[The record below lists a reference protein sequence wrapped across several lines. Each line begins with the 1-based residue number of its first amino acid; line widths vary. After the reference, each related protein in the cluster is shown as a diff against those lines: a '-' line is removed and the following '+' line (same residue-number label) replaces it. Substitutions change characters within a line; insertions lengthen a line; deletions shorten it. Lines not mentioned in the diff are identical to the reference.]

1 MKKRTLILLAI
12 GFLGTAT
19 IVACGDGEN
28 KQETPTEV
36 ATEQY
41 QCPMKCTEEIFDKP
55 DTCKVCGMD
64 LEKITK
70 G

>member
-1 MKKRTLILLAI
+1 MLLVI
-12 GFLGTAT
+12 GFLGGTAM
-19 IVACGDGEN
+19 VGCGAGEK
-28 KQETPTEV
+28 KQEAPTEV
-36 ATEQY
+36 ANDEY

-55 DTCKVCGMD
+55 DTCKVCGMQ

>member
-1 MKKRTLILLAI
+1 MKKHTLMLLVI
-12 GFLGTAT
+12 GVFSATT
-19 IVACGDGEN
+19 IVSCGGGEK
-28 KQETPTEV
+28 KQDVPTEV
-36 ATEQY
+36 AKEKY
-41 QCPMKCTEEIFDKP
+41 QCPMKCTEEVFDKP

>member
-1 MKKRTLILLAI
+1 MKKHTLILLVI
-12 GFLGTAT
+12 GFLGTTAM
-19 IVACGDGEN
+19 VGCGGGEK
-28 KQETPTEV
+28 KQEAPVEV
-36 ATEQY
+36 AKDQY
-41 QCPMKCTEEIFDKP
+41 QCPMKCTEEVFDKP

>member
-1 MKKRTLILLAI
+1 MKKHSLMMLFVCLSII
-12 GFLGTAT
+12 AT
-19 IVACGDGEN
+19 VGCAGGEK
-28 KQETPTEV
+28 KQDAPTDVTKE
-36 ATEQY
+36 EY
-41 QCPMKCTEEIFDKP
+41 QCPMKCTEELFDKP